1 MFGTKLP
8 RPRGFEFKPRF
19 YEPEPDEDEGRIHF
33 QRILK
38 SPPAQK
44 GSTFR
49 LLVLFIALFLIFLY
63 LYRAGGSASSH
74 RTGDD
79 AIKVE
84 EIIVVE

>member
-1 MFGTKLP
+1 MFGMKLP
-8 RPRGFEFKPRF
+8 RPRGFEFRPRF
-19 YEPEPDEDEGRIHF
+19 YEPEPDEDEKHIRF

-49 LLVLFIALFLIFLY
+49 LLMLFVALFFIFLY
-63 LYRAGGSASSH
+63 LYRSGGSASSH
-74 RTGDD
+74 RAGDD